1 MACLNYPP
9 HVAPR
14 ALKKFNHPYTKKKR
28 GASPSLVPRVEAFA
42 LPYKSKRATL
52 KAPRKCIYNHPT
64 RYNPSIEM
72 DTASW
77 KECIQYTQGAFPLLC
92 SWLIVEL
99 CENSTQSKPKRT
111 VTPFMYMCL
120 PKHPTH
126 EGFQQ
131 GFDDAKIAKVLVS
144 ANFLTIFLCFTN
156 KKAYLCTHHT

>member
-1 MACLNYPP
+1 MPVSAGGYHQHRMILCLTT
-9 HVAPR
+9 H
-14 ALKKFNHPYTKKKR
+14 TQKR
-28 GASPSLVPRVEAFA
+28 NVEPVRHSFHCVRLLA
-42 LPYKSKRATL
+42 LPDKSKRATL
-52 KAPRKCIYNHPT
+52 KAPRKCIYNYPT

-144 ANFLTIFLCFTN
+144 ANFLTIFLCFSN